1 MEAAGFSVALVTLPV
16 SVIQGIR
23 EIKDII
29 SRFNNRPSEL
39 NGLSIELDT
48 VLDSAARINALA
60 ALGAKE
66 KIFSEPEA
74 RRFNESVRHVE
85 QIVERLRADICRAE
99 KKNLHSRLVY
109 ALGIDGIRD
118 RQRELS
124 NAVAAVNVA
133 INAFTA
139 YVASSSSRMLET
151 LTTSG
156 ALQVSTDR
164 SQSTSD
170 FPSGICGRSPFAH
183 STVKPKRAR

>member
-1 MEAAGFSVALVTLPV
+1 MEAAGLSVALVTLPV
-16 SVIQGIR
+16 SVLQGIR

-48 VLDSAARINALA
+48 VLASAARIDALA
-60 ALGAKE
+60 ALGAIE
-66 KIFSEPEA
+66 NIFSETEA
-74 RRFNESVRHVE
+74 RQFNESVGHVE

-109 ALGIDGIRD
+109 ALGIDGIPD

-133 INAFTA
+133 INAFNYRVCYNERCFLDA
-139 YVASSSSRMLET
+139 
-151 LTTSG
+151 
-156 ALQVSTDR
+156 
-164 SQSTSD
+164 
-170 FPSGICGRSPFAH
+170 
-183 STVKPKRAR
+183 